1 MTLPIALLNEDRITR
16 TREVGTLL
24 VEQPTGRAPLPLESV
39 RMAARVVARVAEVEV
54 VQTFSNGFTEP
65 LEAVYIFPLS
75 GGAAVTQFE
84 LTVAGRTI
92 VGTVAERQAARQQ
105 YAEAIQAGHRAAL
118 LEQERDDVFTVQVG
132 NLPPGETAEVRIV
145 YAESLPFF
153 SDGTTELRL
162 PTVVAP
168 RYIAGNPVNRDSVG
182 DGVEADTDRVPDAS
196 RITPPRLAPGFDPKV
211 GLAISV
217 EFGGGD
223 LEELACSQHA
233 TKLGLSNGG
242 ARVSLALENEPLN
255 RDFVLRWKSAGGEI
269 QPSVKVFTSESGERH
284 ALLTLT
290 PPVGAKAVAIPR
302 DVVFLVDRSGSMG
315 GGKMTSAIRA
325 SLGLLGTLTRRDRF
339 ALLAFD
345 DRMDWFENGAFR
357 VADEE
362 GLAVGEKWLR
372 DVDARGGTE
381 LTTALSTALKAVASR
396 GTDAHRMPI
405 LVLLTDGEVGDESSA
420 MKEVQRNLGDARLF
434 TVGIDTAVNDGF
446 LRRLAS
452 LGGGT
457 ATFVVPGEQ
466 LESALRGVGREIGR
480 PVLTDPRAVEAE
492 TGENVALL
500 TPAPIP
506 DLFVGRPVAAFFK
519 VGKGNTIRVTGKLP
533 DGTAWEQTL
542 PLEET
547 GLPALANLWARRR
560 ITDLEDRFRL
570 EPGRHAEIQ
579 KEIVEL
585 SVRHSVLTR
594 FTAFLVVDKAEI
606 VNKGGNQLSVVQP
619 VEMPAQ
625 WEMDQM
631 LNTGSFAPA
640 SVGAPP
646 PTLMAGY
653 SGGMPSMPPMAPP
666 PSPIM
671 MPSPA
676 MTPPGAPPRARSAA
690 PKTKGGSL
698 LKRAMN
704 VFGKAAELDEPEYER
719 AITMPPDQKAER
731 AEFMARFTELASLF
745 EETALAILEKK
756 PVDATALDAARKA
769 AVAAVNVL
777 NDAAELTE
785 TQRFLRSVL
794 PGFIAA
800 LNASA
805 DGAETLIAETEAQL
819 KKANEEIAARFGGG
833 QASGGGGFWSG
844 SI

>member
-16 TREVGTLL
+16 TREVGTLV
-24 VEQPTGRAPLPLESV
+24 VEQPTGRAPLPLERVS
-39 RMAARVVARVAEVEV
+39 MAARVVERVAEVEV
-54 VQTFSNGFTEP
+54 RQTFSNGFTEP

-92 VGTVAERQAARQQ
+92 VGTVAERQTARQH
-105 YAEAIQAGHRAAL
+105 YAEAIQEGRRAAL

-168 RYIAGNPVNRDSVG
+168 RYIAGNPVDRDSVG
-182 DGVEADTDRVPDAS
+182 QGVEADTDRVPDAS

-217 EFGGGD
+217 EFAGGD

-233 TKLGLSNGG
+233 TKLGLANGG
-242 ARVSLALENEPLN
+242 ARISLALENEPLN
-255 RDFVLRWKSAGGEI
+255 RDFVLRWKTAGGEI
-269 QPSVKVFTSESGERH
+269 QPSVKVFTSDSGERH
-284 ALLTLT
+284 AMLTLT
-290 PPVGAKAVAIPR
+290 PPVGAKAVAVPR

-315 GGKMTSAIRA
+315 GAKMTSAIRA

-345 DRMDWFENGAFR
+345 DRMDWFEKGSFR

-372 DVDARGGTE
+372 NVEARGGTE
-381 LTTALSTALKAVASR
+381 LTAALSTALGAVAGR
-396 GTDAHRMPI
+396 GADAHRMPI

-480 PVLTDPRAVEAE
+480 PVLTDLHAVEAE
-492 TGENVALL
+492 TGENVAML
-500 TPAPIP
+500 TPAPLP
-506 DLFVGRPVAAFFK
+506 NLFVGRPVAAFFK
-519 VGKGNTIRVTGKLP
+519 IGKGNVIRVTGKLP
-533 DGTAWEQTL
+533 DGTAWEQKLTVEESTL
-542 PLEET
+542 PS
-547 GLPALANLWARRR
+547 LANLWARRR

-570 EPGRHAEIQ
+570 DPGRHEEIQ

-606 VNKGGNQLSVVQP
+606 VNQGGKQRSVVQP

-625 WEMDQM
+625 WEMEQLSM
-631 LNTGSFAPA
+631 APA
-640 SVGAPP
+640 CAPQ
-646 PTLMAGY
+646 TLTAGY
-653 SGGMPSMPPMAPP
+653 AGPMPPMAPP
-666 PSPIM
+666 PPPIM
-671 MPSPA
+671 MAPSPA
-676 MTPPGAPPRARSAA
+676 MMPPGGAPPQARSGVKYKAL
-690 PKTKGGSL
+690 PKSRGGSL

-704 VFGKAAELDEPEYER
+704 VFGKSAEMDEPEYER

-731 AEFMARFTELASLF
+731 AEFTARFAELVNVF
-745 EETALAILEKK
+745 EETALAVLEKK
-756 PVDATALDAARKA
+756 PVDTTALDRARKA
-769 AVAAVNVL
+769 VVAAVNVL

-785 TQRFLRSVL
+785 TQRFLRSAL
-794 PGFIAA
+794 PAFIAA
-800 LNASA
+800 LNASP
-805 DGAETLIAETEAQL
+805 DGAETLIAEIEAQL
-819 KKANEEIAARFGGG
+819 KKASEEIAARFGGG
-833 QASGGGGFWSG
+833 QPSGGGGFWSG

>member
-1 MTLPIALLNEDRITR
+1 MTLPIALLNEDRR
-16 TREVGTLL
+16 TREVGTLV
-24 VEQPTGRAPLPLESV
+24 VERPTGRAPLPLERVSLT
-39 RMAARVVARVAEVEV
+39 ARVVERVAEVEV
-54 VQTFSNGFTEP
+54 VQTFSNGFAEP

-75 GGAAVTQFE
+75 GGAAVTRFE

-105 YAEAIQAGHRAAL
+105 YTEAIQAGHRAAL

-168 RYIAGNPVNRDSVG
+168 RYIAGNPVDRDSVG

-211 GLAISV
+211 GLSISV
-217 EFGGGD
+217 EFNGGD

-381 LTTALSTALKAVASR
+381 LTGALSTALKAVANR
-396 GTDAHRMPI
+396 GADAHRMPI

-480 PVLTDPRAVEAE
+480 PVLTDLRAVEAE
-492 TGENVALL
+492 TGENVAML

-519 VGKGNTIRVTGKLP
+519 IGNGNTIRVTGKLP
-533 DGTAWEQTL
+533 DGTAWERTL
-542 PLEET
+542 PVEES

-560 ITDLEDRFRL
+560 ITDLEDQFRL
-570 EPGRHAEIQ
+570 KPQRHAEIQ

-594 FTAFLVVDKAEI
+594 FTAFLVVDKAEV
-606 VNKGGNQLSVVQP
+606 VNKGGNQMSVVQP

-631 LNTGSFAPA
+631 LNTVPFAPT
-640 SVGAPP
+640 V
-646 PTLMAGY
+646 AGGY
-653 SGGMPSMPPMAPP
+653 PAMQ
-666 PSPIM
+666 PIM

-676 MTPPGAPPRARSAA
+676 MMPPGAPPQARSAA
-690 PKTKGGSL
+690 PPAKSKAGGL
-698 LKRAMN
+698 FKRAIN
-704 VFGKAAELDEPEYER
+704 AFSGKSAEMDEPEYER

-731 AEFMARFTELASLF
+731 AEFTTRFAELASLF

-756 PVDATALDAARKA
+756 PVNATALDAARKA

-777 NDAAELTE
+777 QDAAELTE
-785 TQRFLRSVL
+785 TQRFLRSAL

-800 LNASA
+800 LNASP
-805 DGAETLIAETEAQL
+805 DDAETLIAEIEAQL

-833 QASGGGGFWSG
+833 QPSGGGGFWSG